1 MHIVLL
7 YDVPIYI
14 PYYSRNSCLYCNYNM
29 HKKKNCYIDLRT
41 CPNQLCSVFFLS
53 RGLRFHHSLDEKSA
67 AICTDS
73 DVLQQRRKQIDPT

>member
-14 PYYSRNSCLYCNYNM
+14 PYYSRNSCLYCTR
-29 HKKKNCYIDLRT
+29 KELLYIDLRT